1 MSSNKKY
8 KSFTWCNNKKVPLE
22 QNEQTLDVLDSK
34 YSNGDRIKWF
44 KTKNKNGEIVW
55 RNGYVDEYK
64 IPLFNGCGEYVPRVV
79 RKKLLK
85 ERNKREIY
93 YRNNPNKSLWS
104 TNSNPVEQPPIKI
117 LVKNGV
123 KYED

>member
-1 MSSNKKY
+1 MSNNKKY

-34 YSNGDRIKWF
+34 YGNLIKWF